1 MATQIRFTPQRS
13 GTAATDGQRL
23 ASIDPRLSRTH
34 YFDGQL
40 LKASDLNRDQVYLDE
55 RLLEL
60 GQAIGSGIVSGLTLT
75 LEADRRLRVAPGIAV
90 AASGRVLELSDTALV
105 IDLQD
110 SGRLVTL
117 NDGRLRRLPRGL
129 HAVVLTRAEVIDGV
143 AEAYPQDLAAPRR
156 ARVAAFAEGV
166 EVRLMPLALPL
177 PGQDGLAVRAALA
190 RELLGGGER
199 LALPDDEAVAL
210 GLLAV
215 DQGRVLW
222 LDHGLLR
229 RPQRPRHAPDTLQH
243 DLAVHYRELLPLVLA
258 RRASQGLRGA
268 WAARQHFQVLP
279 PAGPL
284 PRDVVDPAAGT
295 QSFFPKD
302 FEVGIAPIRRSEV
315 ATVLAES
322 MRLAPIDLER
332 DADCDV
338 MVLVAMDDA
347 TFAQRARQLES
358 PASITPPLRGQLAR
372 LDVFALRL
380 RPLPPAHRID
390 TDAAAWRA
398 IWNEA
403 TDADVLFVRRPPRTA
418 ETGLGAIVLAAG
430 SVLPPPDTALP
441 VDTGRLARERD
452 EAEARA
458 DTAEQAQLRLQADN
472 ARQAITIEEQ
482 RRALAL
488 GGDAR
493 LADALAEVERLKTAL
508 AAAQQEIE
516 GLRSDGRRDAVIA
529 NALEATSLQIDALKA
544 DLAAARRRIEQLET
558 AGPVLDDAV
567 KQRFDALALQVQ
579 QARDRADA
587 ATAQATALQ
596 QQLTEQ
602 TLQLAGVQRQ
612 LAQTQASLD
621 DSTRQLTDTRTDLG
635 TAQQALA
642 TLTDDHATL
651 RSQLDSRTSE
661 LAEAVKARDE
671 SQRSENQA
679 IVELLEARRQLGEL
693 STANTRLNTDLA
705 ATLARLAEAQQTITT
720 LRAEAARRLDLPR
733 ALTLLAIAR
742 ARTTDEA
749 ALKSADQSDRLIATQ
764 DDARIAAVQFAL
776 KADRRFDPALWPTV
790 LALVRNKPE
799 ALVEFVDKLQGSS
812 PTNIDL
818 PGFVLELGPSFGV
831 PDEVLTLWKRLAG

>member
-1 MATQIRFTPQRS
+1 MATQIRFTPLRP
-13 GTAATDGQRL
+13 GTSATDGQRL

-60 GQAIGSGIVSGLTLT
+60 GQAIGSGIVRGLTLT
-75 LEADRRLRVAPGIAV
+75 LDAERRLRVAPGIAI
-90 AASGRVLELSDTALV
+90 APSGRVLELSDAELV

-143 AEAYPQDLAAPRR
+143 AEAYPQDLAARR
-156 ARVAAFAEGV
+156 QAQVAAFTEGV
-166 EVRLMPLALPL
+166 EVRLVPLSRPL
-177 PGQDGLAVRAALA
+177 PRQDGLIVRAALA

-210 GLLAV
+210 GLLAI

-229 RPQRPRHAPDTLQH
+229 RPQRPRHAPDTPQH
-243 DLAVHYRELLPLVLA
+243 DLAAHYRELLPEVLA

-295 QSFFPKD
+295 QGFFPKD

-358 PASITPPLRGQLAR
+358 PASLTPPLRGQLAR

-380 RPLPPAHRID
+380 RPLPPVHRLD
-390 TDAAAWRA
+390 TDAAVWRA
-398 IWNEA
+398 IWQEA

-430 SVLPPPDTALP
+430 SVLPPPDTARP
-441 VDTGRLARERD
+441 VDTGRLTRERD
-452 EAEARA
+452 EAEALA
-458 DTAEQAQLRLQADN
+458 DAAEQARLRLQADN

-493 LADALAEVERLKTAL
+493 LADALAEVERLKTTL
-508 AAAQQEIE
+508 AAARQEIE
-516 GLRSDGRRDAVIA
+516 ALQSDGRRNAVIA

-558 AGPVLDDAV
+558 AGPVLDDEV
-567 KQRFDALALQVQ
+567 RRRFDELALQVQ
-579 QARDRADA
+579 EARARADQL
-587 ATAQATALQ
+587 TAEATALR

-602 TLQLAGVQRQ
+602 TGQLAAVQGQ

-621 DSTRQLTDTRTDLG
+621 DSTRQLADTRTSL
-635 TAQQALA
+635 TAAQQALA
-642 TLTDDHATL
+642 TQTGDNATL
-651 RSQLDSRTSE
+651 RAQLDTRSRE
-661 LAEAVKARDE
+661 LAEAIQARNTSAEAEAKALQ
-671 SQRSENQA
+671 S
-679 IVELLEARRQLGEL
+679 LLEARRTNEEL
-693 STANTRLNTDLA
+693 SAANARLNTDFA
-705 ATLARLAEAQQTITT
+705 AAQARLIDANRTITA
-720 LRAEAARRLDLPR
+720 LRAEAAQRIDLPR
-733 ALTLLAIAR
+733 ALTLLPIAQVRGTDAAAI
-742 ARTTDEA
+742 
-749 ALKSADQSDRLIATQ
+749 KSADQSDRLIAAQ
-764 DDARIAAVQFAL
+764 DSARVAAVRLAL
-776 KADRRFDPALWPTV
+776 MADRRFDPALWPTV
-790 LALVRNKPE
+790 QALVRNKPE
-799 ALVEFVDKLQGSS
+799 ALIEFVDKLQGSS
-812 PTNIDL
+812 PANVDL
-818 PGFVLELGPSFGV
+818 PRSVLQMGQDFGV
-831 PDEVLTLWKRLAG
+831 PDDILALWKRLSG